1 LFAAVAAVAYLA
13 CWLAP
18 PPVRPAAGAVFLV
31 VASAGFGRLGGL
43 ASAALCAVTPIAWPM
58 RGALVIAALANGE
71 LHERERRSRR
81 ALAAR
86 SFTDRLTGLRNYDY
100 FAEALRAEVAR
111 VRRYGGCITLV
122 MLDLD
127 RFKAFN
133 DRYGHAAG
141 NRLLAGVGQ
150 AIAREKR
157 DADVAAR
164 FGGEEFAVL
173 VPGRGRDASI
183 VAERLRTAIAA
194 LSPGPTSRHDL
205 SGPVTASAGIA
216 TFPIDARDSRELF
229 EMADRALY
237 EAKRRGR
244 DCTVS
249 AAELIDQ
256 PLRLA
261 RSAG

>member
-1 LFAAVAAVAYLA
+1 MF
-13 CWLAP
+13 
-18 PPVRPAAGAVFLV
+18 GV
-31 VASAGFGRLGGL
+31 VEPGL
-43 ASAALCAVTPIAWPM
+43 H
-58 RGALVIAALANGE
+58 GALRDAQDLC
-71 LHERERRSRR
+71 
-81 ALAAR
+81 
-86 SFTDRLTGLRNYDY
+86 DRIHGKVLKKIEGQY
-100 FAEALRAEVAR
+100 FP
-111 VRRYGGCITLV
+111 
-122 MLDLD
+122 
-127 RFKAFN
+127 
-133 DRYGHAAG
+133 
-141 NRLLAGVGQ
+141 VGQ
-150 AIAREKR
+150 RQPAQ
-157 DADVAAR
+157 
-164 FGGEEFAVL
+164 GEMQAFDIVKGQLL
-173 VPGRGRDASI
+173 VPGRGRDAAV
-183 VAERLRTAIAA
+183 VAERLRTAIAS